1 MIVKYKQFF
10 KQIEKKER
18 RRGSLT
24 VKFSNF
30 GQGRNYT
37 SCLTHRTA
45 NCNTVDIFNKKN
57 YLYGCICINLCTTK
71 IKLYRALIKSHKIS
85 QMHKTFSTF

>member
-45 NCNTVDIFNKKN
+45 NCNTVDIFNKK
-57 YLYGCICINLCTTK
+57 
-71 IKLYRALIKSHKIS
+71 KLSIWMYMYKYMYY
-85 QMHKTFSTF
+85 QN